1 MTLPYINF
9 IDGRKLSDMDLQTNP
24 SAANVWNICKTYIL
38 HHRITPIPP
47 GCNWGCYFQWWWQ
60 HQRKWSQPSCPW
72 KTGITVLTKPLR
84 TKPAARRC
92 GHLCTSAPM
101 KNMTTS
107 IVNMTSK
114 YLKCLGLTFYLPF
127 TVFSWHLLISTH
139 KNYIFLALL
148 NESMLTALT
157 KIEILVIILWLYENN
172 ERTWF

>member
-1 MTLPYINF
+1 MVARSQIWICKQIHQQLMSGTF
-9 IDGRKLSDMDLQTNP
+9 VKLSYRF
-24 SAANVWNICKTYIL
+24 S

-148 NESMLTALT
+148 NESMLTTLT
-157 KIEILVIILWLYENN
+157 KIEILLIILWLHENN